1 MNSRDRVIRA
11 IEFGSPDRVPVQHGV
26 LPAAYFVHGQ
36 ALVDLLNEFH
46 GDFGHVFAIPDRE
59 SMYGPYRAGRH
70 TDEWGCVWE
79 NEQDGILGICVGHPL
94 EDWSNWSSY
103 KLPDTML
110 QQQADNVQ
118 RSLEAP
124 VGHEHYVFG
133 FGTNIFERMQWLR
146 GYESLMYDLAAS
158 AKEAYIL
165 RDALVEWA
173 VANAT
178 ISAQTDVDGM
188 AYGDDWGTQ
197 VALMISPATWR
208 EFYKPAYARMLEP
221 GKRAGK
227 HIHFHTDGFTWEI
240 MHDLVEVGVDVL
252 NVQHT
257 IMDIREIAREFG
269 GKTAFRSDLDRQ
281 HILPHGTRQQIRD
294 HVKEVIG
301 CLGSYGG
308 GLIGHGEIAP
318 DVPLDNVRAMLEAW
332 RELGTY

>member
-1 MNSRDRVIRA
+1 VNSRERVRRA
-11 IEFGSPDRVPVQHGV
+11 IEFDGPDRVPVQHGV
-26 LPAAYFVHGQ
+26 LPAAFFVHGQ

-46 GDFGHVFAIPDRE
+46 RDFGHAFGIPDRE

-79 NEQDGILGICVGHPL
+79 NVQEGIHGICVGHPL

-103 KLPDTML
+103 KLPDVMP
-110 QQQADNVQ
+110 QQHADNVQ
-118 RSLEAP
+118 RGLEAP
-124 VGHEHYVFG
+124 AGHEHYVFG

-146 GYESLMYDLAAS
+146 GYETLMYDLATR

-173 VANAT
+173 VENAR
-178 ISAQTDVDGM
+178 ISAQTNVDGM
-188 AYGDDWGTQ
+188 TYSDDWGTQ
-197 VALMISPATWR
+197 VALIVSPATWR
-208 EFYKPAYARMLEP
+208 EFYKPAYAKMLQP
-221 GKRAGK
+221 GKSAGK
-227 HIHFHTDGFTWEI
+227 HNHFHTDGFTWEI

-257 IMDIREIAREFG
+257 IMDIRAIAREFG
-269 GKTAFRSDLDRQ
+269 GRTAFRSDLDRQ

-294 HVKEVIG
+294 HVKEVID

-318 DVPLDNVRAMLEAW
+318 DVPLANVRAMLEAW
-332 RELGTY
+332 REFGMY